1 MNIRIIG
8 VFRGQKGQGA
18 EILPEEITDDG
29 GRIGQGDHFLPHK
42 FIKRTFEAEQTP
54 QNNF

>member
-1 MNIRIIG
+1 MKYMNIRITG

-29 GRIGQGDHFLPHK
+29 GRIGQGVHFLPHK
-42 FIKRTFEAEQTP
+42 FTKRLFEC
-54 QNNF
+54 